1 MTLGPALLML
11 VAAFYG
17 AAGVALSAAAAHAA
31 PGTPLASGAQFL
43 LFHAPALI
51 GIALLAGAGYAPRA
65 ATLAGA
71 TIALGV
77 ALFSGDITIRS
88 FWGHALF
95 PMAAPA
101 GGMITIAGW
110 LLLAV
115 AAVIAWRA

>member
-1 MTLGPALLML
+1 VTLGPALLLL
-11 VAAFYG
+11 VAALYG

-43 LFHAPALI
+43 LFHAPALV
-51 GIALLAGAGYAPRA
+51 GIALLASAGHAPKA
-65 ATLAGA
+65 ALFAGA
-71 TIALGV
+71 AIAVGV
-77 ALFSGDITIRS
+77 ALFSGDITVRS
-88 FWGHALF
+88 FWGQPLF
-95 PMAAPA
+95 PMAAPS